1 MPDFDFDTVESLF
14 IRCLDL
20 APHKRLTWLKKQCN
34 DNPALFDDVE
44 SLLQA
49 HEQSENFLSEPVQ
62 FETLSPEQKAAFAQQ
77 SEAKHIGKTV
87 GVYQLDSLLGRGGM
101 GLVYLAHRIDGEYE
115 QEVAIKIVESSTLE
129 MLLFKRE
136 RQILANL
143 NHPNIVTLLDGG
155 TLPDTFEHGGSYF
168 VMEHIKGSTIDDYV
182 KENQLTERQI
192 IRLMLKLGLVI
203 QDAHQHGIIH
213 CDIKPANVLIGDDGI
228 LKLLDFGIAQLL
240 NNPTPEKK
248 NNTSKRFALTP
259 EYSSPRR
266 HQQHTPVISD
276 DIFSLGILLSHTL
289 SGKIPAVIVPDFMP
303 FPEPDIARTA
313 RHINNDELRKIF
325 FKATHPVEKQR
336 YSSAK
341 SFVND
346 LQNWLEHR
354 PVQAVGNNS
363 FYLLRKNIQRNWQYW
378 GVISALL
385 IILIVAI
392 STWLH
397 KARLEKESMQTQQT
411 TESLLSDLDS
421 TLESLPQTTLIRK
434 KLIETAYKRIK
445 QYSQQAPN
453 NIAIKKMQADILNR
467 LAEVTGHPY
476 ALNQG
481 NSAEALNYYQQALNI
496 YQTLRLQR
504 EDHIAAEVDIANTQ
518 RKVAE
523 IMAYQGDITGGL
535 KLMEEK
541 RLHMEKVFA
550 NTPLEYRLPMVI
562 LYTVEAH
569 GNFHAKNL
577 TKAQT
582 LIDKAWEIA
591 RANTHPDTK
600 YYLILAFLHEET
612 GHLAL
617 LKHDYTHAKQEYLNV
632 INKYQHNDLW
642 QHKRRLARVHNG
654 LACIALQAG
663 DIATAKQ
670 HTQQIQQAYQALNSK
685 YPNAKAIQNKLQS
698 LYAIDAIIKQND
710 KNTPTALSKAIHCDQ
725 PLAFMIPPADKTV
738 AHQ

>member
-1 MPDFDFDTVESLF
+1 MSDFDFDTTEELF
-14 IRCLDL
+14 IHCLTLD
-20 APHKRLTWLKKQCN
+20 PSERLPWLKKHCDN
-34 DNPALFDDVE
+34 DSALFDDVK

-49 HEQSENFLSEPVQ
+49 HDQSESFLSKPV
-62 FETLSPEQKAAFAQQ
+62 FKQQ
-77 SEAKHIGKTV
+77 IDAKHMGKIV
-87 GVYQLDSLLGRGGM
+87 GAYQLDGLLGRGGM
-101 GLVYLAHRIDGEYE
+101 GFVYLAHRIDGEYE
-115 QEVAIKIVESSTLE
+115 QEVAIKIVESRTME

-155 TLPDTFEHGGSYF
+155 TLSDEFEHGGSYF
-168 VMEHIKGSTIDDYV
+168 VMERIQGSSIDDYV
-182 KENQLTERQI
+182 RDNHLTPRKIVQLMI
-192 IRLMLKLGLVI
+192 KLGLVI
-203 QDAHQHGIIH
+203 QEAHQHGIIH
-213 CDIKPANVLIGDDGI
+213 CDIKPANVLVSDDGI

-240 NNPTPEKK
+240 NNPTSQQESKPA
-248 NNTSKRFALTP
+248 KRFALTP

-303 FPEPDIARTA
+303 FPEPDIEKTA
-313 RHINNDELRKIF
+313 LHIEDNELQQVF
-325 FKATHPVEKQR
+325 LKATHPVEKQR

-354 PVQAVGNNS
+354 PLNAVGNS
-363 FYLLRKNIQRNWQYW
+363 GFYLFKKNIQRNWQYW
-378 GVISALL
+378 GAATVLL
-385 IILIVAI
+385 IILIAAA
-392 STWLH
+392 STWFNKL
-397 KARLEKESMQTQQT
+397 RLERESLQTQQT

-434 KLIETAYKRIK
+434 KLIETAYRRIEQHSK
-445 QYSQQAPN
+445 QAPD
-453 NIAIKKMQADILNR
+453 NIVIKKMQADVLNR

-481 NSAEALNYYQQALNI
+481 NTSVALDYYQQALYI
-496 YQTLRLQR
+496 YQTLLEKR
-504 EDHIAAEVDIANTQ
+504 DDKIAAEVDIANTQ

-535 KLMEEK
+535 KMMEEK
-541 RLHMEKVFA
+541 RRHMETVFA
-550 NTPLEYRLPMVI
+550 DTPLEYRLPMVI

-569 GNFHAKNL
+569 GNFHAGNL
-577 TKAQT
+577 GKAKV
-582 LIDKAWEIA
+582 LIEKAWKIA
-591 RANTHPDTK
+591 HANTHPSSK
-600 YYLILAFLHEET
+600 YFLILAFLHEET

-617 LKHDYTHAKQEYLNV
+617 LNKHYDDAKQEYLAV

-663 DIATAKQ
+663 DLTTAQ
-670 HTQQIQQAYQALNSK
+670 HHLQQIQQAFKALNIK
-685 YPNAKAIQNKLQS
+685 YPNVKAIQEKLDFFRPLGLLLKRNNQ
-698 LYAIDAIIKQND
+698 
-710 KNTPTALSKAIHCDQ
+710 TAAATLSQAIHCDH
-725 PLAFMIPPADKTV
+725 PLEFMIPPAKKSTLKQPTKST
-738 AHQ
+738 HN